1 MVTLLDRTTAGED
14 LDVLIRLQ
22 CPRCLTP
29 MRKACCSQCGFV
41 LREQNGIWN
50 ALPEERLAYYAQ
62 FIGDYERVRAAEG
75 RGSRTP
81 DFYLNLPFKDTSGRN
96 QKQWAIRART
106 FRYLTRHVLR
116 PSPANAPIRAL
127 DIGAGNGWL
136 SFRLSLSGY
145 EPVAVDLSTNAFDGL
160 GAAAHFRY
168 LMTRLFPRFQAE
180 TAHLPFGNDQFD
192 VAIFNA
198 SFHYSEDFRASLS
211 EALRCIKTGG
221 MVVICDTPWYAADD
235 SGKRMVEER
244 HQRFLSTF
252 GTASDS
258 IRSLEYLTDERLED
272 LERSFSIRW
281 EVHTPWYGI
290 RWAARPLIAKL
301 CGRREPSRFRIY
313 TARKVA

>member
-1 MVTLLDRTTAGED
+1 MRTFLDSTTAEED
-14 LDVLIRLQ
+14 LDSLIRLQ
-22 CPRCLTP
+22 CPRCGTP
-29 MRKACCSQCGFV
+29 MRKACCSRCGFV
-41 LREQNGIWN
+41 LREQNGIWG
-50 ALPEERLAYYAQ
+50 AMPEERLAYYAQ
-62 FIGDYERVRAAEG
+62 FMGDYERIRAAEG

-81 DFYLNLPFKDTSGRN
+81 DFYLNLPYKDASGRN

-106 FRYLTRHVLR
+106 FRYLTRHLLR
-116 PSPANAPIRAL
+116 PSPADAPLRVL

-145 EPVAVDLSTNAFDGL
+145 EPVAVDLLTNAFDGL
-160 GAAAHFRY
+160 GAATHFRY
-168 LMTRLFPRFQAE
+168 LMTQLFPRFQAE

-198 SFHYSEDFRASLS
+198 SFHYSEDYRASLS

-221 MVVICDTPWYAADD
+221 MVVICDSPWYAADE

-244 HQRFLSTF
+244 HRHFRSTF

-258 IRSLEYLTDERLED
+258 IRSLEYLTDDRLED
-272 LERSFSIRW
+272 MERSLSIRW

-301 CGRREPSRFRIY
+301 RGRREPSRFRIY
-313 TARKVA
+313 TTRKAA